1 MPRMIAGMFCFA
13 FLAGCGSQQQTV
25 AIDHSSPKGLA
36 LSMHQAVESC
46 DFAAVVACMT
56 PDVRPAFKTALMAA
70 GEYVAQTRQA
80 AQLAGQKIGPQAADF
95 FNAQAD
101 KVCHDVMVSPLEKA
115 VTDGKVDWARV
126 SLSQAG
132 DRADLTVDGL
142 PTEFSKR
149 LYFRS
154 VGGQWYVASKEDPQ
168 MLQSKAQGA
177 KQTFERM
184 TRSARDAQA
193 HIRDG
198 RLNRENF
205 SEALS
210 GKASSSSSSTP

>member
-1 MPRMIAGMFCFA
+1 MFAGMFCLA
-13 FLAGCGSQQQTV
+13 FLAGCGGQQQTIS
-25 AIDHSSPKGLA
+25 IDHGSPKALA
-36 LSMHQAVESC
+36 LSMHQAVESQ
-46 DFAAVVACMT
+46 DFAAVVACMA

-70 GEYVAQTRQA
+70 ADYVAQTRRT
-80 AQLAGQKIGPQAADF
+80 AQLAGQKIGPQAAAF

-115 VTDGKVDWARV
+115 QAEGTVDWARV
-126 SLSQAG
+126 NLSQAG
-132 DRADLTVDGL
+132 ERADLTVDGL

-149 LYFRS
+149 LYFRN

-168 MLQSKAQGA
+168 MLQFKAQGA

-184 TRSARDAQA
+184 ARSARVAQA
-193 HIRDG
+193 DIRDG

-205 SEALS
+205 KDASS
-210 GKASSSSSSTP
+210 GKAASAPTGP